1 MMNESMIL
9 AAYWYY
15 KGKYGSTVIMFRIG
29 NEYQM
34 FLDDARRVFYALN
47 TKVTLLSPESG
58 TIATV
63 KLPAEN
69 ILDYMDELFMHGI
82 ESRLISYRDDDGKY
96 AIPDIFRL
104 NREVNDDYGQ
114 NFSLC

>member
-1 MMNESMIL
+1 MMTESKII
-9 AAYWYY
+9 AAYCYY

-47 TKVTLLSPESG
+47 TGVTLISAENG

-69 ILDYMDELFMHGI
+69 ILDYMDELSMYGI
-82 ESRLISYRDDDGKY
+82 ESRLISYRDDDGNF

-104 NREVNDDYGQ
+104 YREENDDYE
-114 NFSLC
+114 